1 MFFRSRDLSGLNIRA
16 PSKPLWCD
24 RAERLRTDRP
34 RIIPPH
40 DTGAQHAGG
49 RRHAPHAGRPHLTP
63 PPSISYLAP
72 RTGSNLGT
80 PRGAPAHSCTSQRAS
95 IVEREVHRRTGKCR
109 HPSCATLA
117 GGTAVSERT
126 RARGPAPAPAARC
139 RCPRQWHRA
148 DSHAQRRRASIPCTC
163 VRVRWCRP
171 TELAAAGAALGAAP
185 ACCAAPRRRRSGWQ
199 GRGCGGQG
207 CAASGRAT
215 RP

>member
-1 MFFRSRDLSGLNIRA
+1 MRARPAPPTDSPVSFLSPSCPGKPPARPTGAPGAPRPKVNIPIHPSGKKATFGNSTMAVDLSPPLLTGALVVFQMFFRSRDLSGLNIRA

-49 RRHAPHAGRPHLTP
+49 RRHAPRAGRPHLTP

-95 IVEREVHRRTGKCR
+95 TVEREVHRRTGKCR

-117 GGTAVSERT
+117 GDTTVNDCS
-126 RARGPAPAPAARC
+126 
-139 RCPRQWHRA
+139 
-148 DSHAQRRRASIPCTC
+148 
-163 VRVRWCRP
+163 
-171 TELAAAGAALGAAP
+171 ALV
-185 ACCAAPRRRRSGWQ
+185 
-199 GRGCGGQG
+199 
-207 CAASGRAT
+207 
-215 RP
+215 